1 MTIVLMASGR
11 SKRMIERI
19 IQVWIGDDY
28 IELPIKLP
36 KDMNEDDM
44 YEAAMS
50 YVMSSISID
59 LI

>member
-1 MTIVLMASGR
+1 
-11 SKRMIERI
+11 MIEHI
-19 IQVWIGDDY
+19 IQVWIGDEY
-28 IELPIKLP
+28 MELPIKLP

>member
-1 MTIVLMASGR
+1 MV
-11 SKRMIERI
+11 ERI

-28 IELPIKLP
+28 MELPIKLP